1 MKPFKFGQPI
11 ANWLLRLTLV
21 VYILLLNFEKLYP
34 INLNNSGFYFAAA
47 FALFALAL
55 LLGGFLSKQTL
66 TVFSGLA
73 ISILSTYF
81 FIRGFNGTLTFTS
94 LTNVIPA
101 VLGFYFFSRGN
112 KS

>member
-21 VYILLLNFEKLYP
+21 AYLLLLNFEKLYP
-34 INLNNSGFYFAAA
+34 INLNSPGFYFAAA

-81 FIRGFNGTLTFTS
+81 FIKGFNGTLTFAS